1 MRDRAYLV
9 LHKVATVFLFAIS
22 ILLLS
27 HITFKRRVIYN
38 NFSHKSTI
46 ATCLNQS
53 FFLYFLTFD
62 FCQFCVVIRF
72 FIPAT
77 TANDLQLRKHF
88 YPRSYPLHFLSY
100 LNSSEWASISLFN
113 VECQK
118 KGTTGTIFITSLVL
132 RGRWLG
138 IETGTSRTWS
148 QHSTTR
154 LSRRR

>member
-72 FIPAT
+72 FHPSH
-77 TANDLQLRKHF
+77 NGQ
-88 YPRSYPLHFLSY
+88 
-100 LNSSEWASISLFN
+100 
-113 VECQK
+113 
-118 KGTTGTIFITSLVL
+118 
-132 RGRWLG
+132 
-138 IETGTSRTWS
+138 
-148 QHSTTR
+148 
-154 LSRRR
+154 

>member
-1 MRDRAYLV
+1 MRDRGYLV

-22 ILLLS
+22 IFLLS
-27 HITFKRRVIYN
+27 PITFKRRVIYN

-88 YPRSYPLHFLSY
+88 YPRSYPLHFCPILILKKEPVLSL
-100 LNSSEWASISLFN
+100 LN
-113 VECQK
+113 VQC
-118 KGTTGTIFITSLVL
+118 
-132 RGRWLG
+132 
-138 IETGTSRTWS
+138 
-148 QHSTTR
+148 
-154 LSRRR
+154 